1 MSSTSWRAKKKSAS
15 LNTMFFLPHN
25 LCCLCRKGGNP
36 ISSCQSVKPV
46 TVKWK
51 KTERR
56 QKSANISVLPGPH
69 SYSSFLPVI
78 SISPTVIVSPHSW
91 AFSHSEFQFTR
102 EGTEMSKAKKEN
114 SLACGC
120 VACEVFIVHSS
131 ETSVKRCLCFTQHLS
146 KNKEWKA

>member
-1 MSSTSWRAKKKSAS
+1 
-15 LNTMFFLPHN
+15 MFFLPHN

-36 ISSCQSVKPV
+36 ISSRQSVKPV

-56 QKSANISVLPGPH
+56 QKSANISGLAGPH

-78 SISPTVIVSPHSW
+78 SISPLLQYHPTLGHLVTQN
-91 AFSHSEFQFTR
+91 FNLQ
-102 EGTEMSKAKKEN
+102 EMSE
-114 SLACGC
+114 ACC
-120 VACEVFIVHSS
+120 CLDCEIFIVHSS

-146 KNKEWKA
+146 KNKEWEA